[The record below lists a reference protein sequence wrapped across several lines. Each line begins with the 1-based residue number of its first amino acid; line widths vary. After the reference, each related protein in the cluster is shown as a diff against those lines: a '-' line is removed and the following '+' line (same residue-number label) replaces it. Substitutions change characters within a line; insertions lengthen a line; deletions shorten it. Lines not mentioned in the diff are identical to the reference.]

1 MLLPHLHPP
10 QPSSTQ
16 SHHLLSFQLV
26 KRSVWRGGQLLD
38 QPHQLIS
45 SQDLILVT
53 DFFGFPPHHHSLLI
67 LSSIEGFSGFYEFL
81 TSFRNLILIQVMW
94 PAQQM
99 ATPQPPTLPILRALP
114 FLTTRSFFQFVYL
127 LAPTPIPYHQVSL
140 NLFTLA
146 NLISPFQVSPAHA
159 PQPLPAFPSKVYV

>member
-99 ATPQPPTLPILRALP
+99 ATPQPPTLPTLQALP
-114 FLTTRSFFQFVYL
+114 SHTTRSPFKFFS
-127 LAPTPIPYHQVSL
+127 P
-140 NLFTLA
+140 
-146 NLISPFQVSPAHA
+146 NLISPIQVSPAHA
-159 PQPLPAFPSKVYV
+159 PQPLPAFPSKVNDSNFAHNNSVE